1 MTEQGQS
8 MRGRVCLVTGA
19 TSGIGAA
26 AAEELATLGA
36 TVLVAG
42 RDAERAAATV
52 ERIRQRTGGAAEY
65 LLADL
70 SSQQE
75 VRRLAE
81 AVCARHERLHVLV
94 NNAGAVFTERRL
106 SPDGLE
112 LTFALNH
119 LAYFLLT
126 GLLLDTLQASAPAR
140 IVNVASD
147 AHQAATIDF
156 DDLQAERGYSGFRVY
171 GRSKLANLL
180 FTYELARRLEGTGVT
195 VNALHPGL
203 VASRF
208 ATNLGGLARR
218 LHPLARPFMLSPAQG
233 ARTIVYLAS
242 SPEVQGVT
250 GRYFVSERDT
260 TSSKASY
267 DRAAAERLWQV
278 SATLVGL

>member
-36 TVLVAG
+36 TVIVAG
-42 RDAERAAATV
+42 RNAERAAATV

-81 AVCARHERLHVLV
+81 AVRARHERLHVLV

-140 IVNVASD
+140 IVNVSSD

-267 DRAAAERLWQV
+267 DRADAERLWQV